1 MTHPKF
7 YISIKEI
14 FEEKPKF
21 EVEKYYIVKDREKN
35 RNYSS
40 AKINRLSISQEMK
53 QNFSINEE
61 NEKLNLSKRKKYKSP
76 EKIYKKNI
84 FNFTKDSRFI
94 NKGFNIID
102 FEKQNKIINNENQTK
117 IKKLRDLT
125 KFEKELKNLREA
137 KTYESQKYSNLNNN
151 DRKPPIFH
159 INISNINDEFNIIN
173 EYEIEKYFLVEPK
186 KKTEINNANKSEEF
200 RKIKTARIYRQCIK
214 LDMNFIRKE
223 GNEKLE
229 KLNNKKI
236 FKNTKVEKVQ
246 DYSPKKNFNSKN
258 IENTKDSMEELTQT
272 TFDNSLSKDIN
283 KK

>member
-1 MTHPKF
+1 M
-7 YISIKEI
+7 
-14 FEEKPKF
+14 
-21 EVEKYYIVKDREKN
+21 N
-35 RNYSS
+35 
-40 AKINRLSISQEMK
+40 
-53 QNFSINEE
+53 
-61 NEKLNLSKRKKYKSP
+61 
-76 EKIYKKNI
+76 
-84 FNFTKDSRFI
+84 
-94 NKGFNIID
+94 
-102 FEKQNKIINNENQTK
+102 NNE
-117 IKKLRDLT
+117 
-125 KFEKELKNLREA
+125 
-137 KTYESQKYSNLNNN
+137 
-151 DRKPPIFH
+151 RKPPIFH
-159 INISNINDEFNIIN
+159 INISNIIDEFNIIN

-186 KKTEINNANKSEEF
+186 KKNEINNANKSEEF

-229 KLNNKKI
+229 KLNNKII

>member
-7 YISIKEI
+7 YICIQKI
-14 FEEKPKF
+14 LEENQKF

-40 AKINRLSISQEMK
+40 SKINKLSISQEMK
-53 QNFSINEE
+53 QKFSINED
-61 NEKLNLSKRKKYKSP
+61 NEKLNLSKRKKFKSP

-94 NKGFNIID
+94 NNRFNIID

-125 KFEKELKNLREA
+125 KFERELKNLREA

-151 DRKPPIFH
+151 ERKPPIFH
-159 INISNINDEFNIIN
+159 INISNIIDEFNIIN

-229 KLNNKKI
+229 KLNNKII
-236 FKNTKVEKVQ
+236 FKNTKVEKIQ

>member
-7 YISIKEI
+7 YICIQKI
-14 FEEKPKF
+14 LEENQKF
-21 EVEKYYIVKDREKN
+21 EVEKYYIVKDNEKN

-40 AKINRLSISQEMK
+40 SKINKLSISQEMK
-53 QNFSINEE
+53 QKFSINED
-61 NEKLNLSKRKKYKSP
+61 NEKLNLSKRKKFKSP

-94 NKGFNIID
+94 NNRFNIID

-125 KFEKELKNLREA
+125 KFERELKNLREA

-151 DRKPPIFH
+151 ERQPPIFH
-159 INISNINDEFNIIN
+159 INISNIIDEFNIIN
-173 EYEIEKYFLVEPK
+173 EYEIEKYFLVDSK
-186 KKTEINNANKSEEF
+186 KKNEINNANKSEEF

-229 KLNNKKI
+229 KLNNKII
-236 FKNTKVEKVQ
+236 FKNTKVEKIQ